1 MRIFLRFLYY
11 FLLIWIIYR
20 LIKVFFVRGKS
31 VQDKTEERFK
41 DSSRIVIGGEFVKD
55 PNCNVFFPKEK
66 AIFLNYRGE
75 TFYFCSEECKEKYL
89 KIKLQASEKSG

>member
-1 MRIFLRFLYY
+1 LRFLYY

-20 LIKVFFVRGKS
+20 LVKVFFISRWSEK
-31 VQDKTEERFK
+31 DKTEKRVE
-41 DSSRIVIGGEFVKD
+41 DSSGIVIGGEFVKD

-66 AIFLNYRGE
+66 AVFLNYKGE

-89 KIKLQASEKSG
+89 KSKLKV